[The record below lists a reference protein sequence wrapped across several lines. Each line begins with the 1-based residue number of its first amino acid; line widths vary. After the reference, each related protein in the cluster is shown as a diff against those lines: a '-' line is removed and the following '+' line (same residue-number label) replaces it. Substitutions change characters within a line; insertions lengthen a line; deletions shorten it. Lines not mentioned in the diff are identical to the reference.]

1 MGCSIV
7 RAHPLQSAQRVG
19 HPQVQL
25 LGEVS
30 EIEEHSHFGFA
41 QGGQE
46 WLCRTELE
54 EFYG

>member
-1 MGCSIV
+1 MRCSIV
-7 RAHPLQSAQRVG
+7 RAHPLQKTQRVE

-30 EIEEHSHFGFA
+30 EIEEHSPFGFA
-41 QGGQE
+41 QGRQE
-46 WLCRTELE
+46 WLCHTELE